1 MRDFIGRGGAALYMK
16 TIDIITTYNL
26 LKAQCEESYNRVKE
40 AERIAKSDIEYIT
53 KERATRAVKLLA
65 DPSLSMEDIAEQCGF
80 GDKSSLYRAFEKY
93 FGCSPSEYR
102 KTLLMK
108 S

>member
-53 KERATRAVKLLA
+53 KDENRNILEEHSRIF
-65 DPSLSMEDIAEQCGF
+65 D
-80 GDKSSLYRAFEKY
+80 AFDSFRNHDWK
-93 FGCSPSEYR
+93 
-102 KTLLMK
+102 
-108 S
+108 